1 MSKRS
6 VFTNVTP
13 LEPGITRETVL
24 QTLHDH
30 VGMIDLNPLVI
41 DRHPIKPPAT
51 ASPEEYH
58 CQWYQLTDRVQYLPG
73 GLAQG
78 KVTYNVCFHDLLM
91 GLQTHCFAPAGL
103 DIKGKWTVGGS
114 LPGEPKEPSELGL
127 GLPKHGLWLREDV
140 DMKCNVLMISFVKK
154 TLKKA
159 HSTLVARLVQ
169 KAHLMEAESVNDNF
183 SQLGERR
190 NSYATYN
197 IPNLA
202 PGYHSKSYSDV
213 SSLRS
218 SRISQSPPCQQDGFT
233 PMTSP
238 SYQSID
244 PAYRDARDS
253 YLAHPKIL
261 MNHIAGSQTT
271 SGTMLHPSNA
281 IELPHD
287 TMPAELPTS
296 ASPQCHE
303 LPARFFDKYE

>member
-1 MSKRS
+1 M
-6 VFTNVTP
+6 VP
-13 LEPGITRETVL
+13 A
-24 QTLHDH
+24 
-30 VGMIDLNPLVI
+30 LVI
-41 DRHPIKPPAT
+41 DRHPVKPPAT

-58 CQWYQLTDRVQYLPG
+58 CQWYQLTDRVQYLPS

-78 KVTYNVCFHDLLM
+78 KVTYNVCFHDLVM

-140 DMKCNVLMISFVKK
+140 DMRCNVLMTSFVKK

-169 KAHLMEAESVNDNF
+169 KAHLMEAESLNDSL
-183 SQLGERR
+183 SQLGDRR

-197 IPNLA
+197 TPGA
-202 PGYHSKSYSDV
+202 PPAQQTQPYSDV

-218 SRISQSPPCQQDGFT
+218 SDLSQSPQCQQDGFT

-238 SYQSID
+238 FQSVD
-244 PAYRDARDS
+244 PAYRDAQDS
-253 YLAHPKIL
+253 YLAHRKIFT
-261 MNHIAGSQTT
+261 NHLAGSHKPSQ
-271 SGTMLHPSNA
+271 TMLHPSNA
-281 IELPHD
+281 IKLPQD
-287 TMPAELPTS
+287 EMLVELPTA
-296 ASPQCHE
+296 ASPQHHE
-303 LPARFFDKYE
+303 LPARLFDNYE